1 MRSHTVLPPATA
13 FIQKRDDARETIS
26 RCGKILPVSSHWSQP
41 CACGGISRFGV
52 RFSQARGRDTFD
64 MCKGIVG
71 LSSELPLLH
80 VVVSAALV
88 IVRCSLAAETNSG
101 GYFIVGLISL
111 ANALDE

>member
-1 MRSHTVLPPATA
+1 
-13 FIQKRDDARETIS
+13 
-26 RCGKILPVSSHWSQP
+26 
-41 CACGGISRFGV
+41 
-52 RFSQARGRDTFD
+52 

-111 ANALDE
+111 ANALDEQDMILLDVPWSRFLIKYIGNVGIVLGLETSTVVIG